1 MAVKTTGTSTHTKT
15 KGNTVKKSTSSK
27 GSASSKKRK
36 KKKRNNVGIICG
48 SVAAAM
54 VLVIGGGYFAGRAYY
69 NGKFLNNTFING
81 VDVSG
86 KTFEQAC
93 DLLGA
98 GDNPYQLTVKTIDG
112 TDVVFQTSDFDYK
125 LSGKDE
131 VQKLFE
137 SVDRGSWF
145 MSLAHQ
151 TNYSYDEGISF
162 DSKKLNKLIE
172 KTGWGD
178 VETTDAKLG
187 LNEDKT
193 AYVITKEVQG
203 NKITDMKKLE
213 SFITDGLAQGKL
225 SLELDADTGCYTLPE
240 IKSADLE
247 DECEK
252 RNKVFQ
258 MSITYDFDYTT
269 ETLTGEELMKIIN
282 LKDDGS
288 YTVDADKAMK
298 YVEKLAKK
306 YDTYNTKRKFHATL
320 QGDIVVPTSDDAKYG
335 WWIDQQLTCDA
346 LVEMLEEGSSVSKV
360 DPIYVS
366 TGYYDFTG
374 VESARTKD
382 DDIGDTYIEIDLTDQ
397 HLWYYEKG
405 KKKLDTY
412 IVSGQTTSLAR
423 TTLPGVYKLWSK
435 ETNKRMKDTN
445 ADGDEWDTKCNFWNN
460 VSLCGI
466 GLHDST
472 WRNGYFGGEIYKWN
486 GSHGCIN
493 MSYDDAKYVYDNVPY
508 GTPVV
513 MYYQSAE

>member
-1 MAVKTTGTSTHTKT
+1 MTENSTKITKKPATS
-15 KGNTVKKSTSSK
+15 VKKNSSVKGSSK
-27 GSASSKKRK
+27 NKKRK
-36 KKKRNNVGIICG
+36 KKRNNIGIICG
-48 SVAAAM
+48 TAAAAI
-54 VLVIGGGYFAGRAYY
+54 VIVVGGGYFIGRAYY
-69 NGKFLNNTFING
+69 SNRFLSGTTVNG
-81 VDVSG
+81 VDVG
-86 KTFEQAC
+86 GRTFEQAC
-93 DLLGA
+93 DLLGVN
-98 GDNPYQLTVKTIDG
+98 DMPYELTVKTIDG
-112 TDVVFQTSDFDYK
+112 TPVVFKTADFDYR

-131 VQKLFE
+131 LQKIYDSVNIKTWFSGFIQNSIYSFNEDITFDVEKLQKL
-137 SVDRGSWF
+137 V
-145 MSLAHQ
+145 
-151 TNYSYDEGISF
+151 
-162 DSKKLNKLIE
+162 E
-172 KTGWGD
+172 KANWGD
-178 VETTDAKLG
+178 VETADAKLG

-193 AYVITKEVQG
+193 AYVITPEVQG

-213 SFITDGLAQGKL
+213 AYVTQSVAAGEL
-225 SLELDADTGCYTLPE
+225 SVELDKDTGCYSLPDV
-240 IKSADLE
+240 KSADLE
-247 DECEK
+247 DDCKK
-252 RNKVFQ
+252 RNDVFQ
-258 MSITYDFDYTT
+258 LSVTYDFDYTT
-269 ETLTGEELMKIIN
+269 ETLTGEELMKMIK

-288 YTVDADKAMK
+288 YTVDRKKAME

-320 QGDIVVPTSDDAKYG
+320 QGDIIVPTSSDAKYG
-335 WWIDQQLTCDA
+335 WWIDQEKTCDD
-346 LVEMLEEGSSVSKV
+346 LVDMLEKGESVDKV
-360 DPIYVS
+360 DPIYYS
-366 TGYYDFTG
+366 TGYFDFTG
-374 VESARTKD
+374 VESARSKD

-412 IVSGQTTSLAR
+412 IVSGQTTSEAR

-472 WRNGYFGGEIYKWN
+472 WRGGYFGGEIYKYN

-513 MYYQSAE
+513 MYYKSADK